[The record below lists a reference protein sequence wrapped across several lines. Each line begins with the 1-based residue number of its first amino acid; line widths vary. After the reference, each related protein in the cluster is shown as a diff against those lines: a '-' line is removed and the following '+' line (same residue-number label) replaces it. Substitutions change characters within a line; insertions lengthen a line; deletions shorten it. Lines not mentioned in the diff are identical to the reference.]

1 MMSLMSDGVDYRN
14 VSGLKGQNISTHLM
28 CRVTMKINQYERYY
42 VVCKNK
48 KVKKFVFQAELL
60 NTFFSAKLPSTFSQS

>member
-1 MMSLMSDGVDYRN
+1 
-14 VSGLKGQNISTHLM
+14 
-28 CRVTMKINQYERYY
+28 MKINQYERYY

-60 NTFFSAKLPSTFSQS
+60 NTFVPAKLPSNI